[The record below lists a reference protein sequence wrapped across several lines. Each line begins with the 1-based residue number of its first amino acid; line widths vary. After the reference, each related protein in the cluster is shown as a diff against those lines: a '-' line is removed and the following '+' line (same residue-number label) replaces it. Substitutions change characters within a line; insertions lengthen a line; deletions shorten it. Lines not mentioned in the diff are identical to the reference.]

1 MYATAAA
8 EASYLGDQGSRNNL
22 MVFASHLYLQAS
34 HQPLVRENYI
44 TSGGNRTYCRQD
56 PPVLG
61 GQVADSFRV

>member
-34 HQPLVRENYI
+34 HQPLVPEI
-44 TSGGNRTYCRQD
+44 ISQAMVTGHTAVKTRQSSA
-56 PPVLG
+56 V
-61 GQVADSFRV
+61 R